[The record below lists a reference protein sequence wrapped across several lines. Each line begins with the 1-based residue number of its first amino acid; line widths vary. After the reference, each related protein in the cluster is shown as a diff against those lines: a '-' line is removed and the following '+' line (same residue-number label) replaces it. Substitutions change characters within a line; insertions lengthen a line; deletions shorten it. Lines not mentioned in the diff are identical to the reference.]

1 MPSGITIRN
10 ADSVQHF
17 YTASDQVS
25 GGVAFSGN
33 VDPSA
38 SSAPFTLAAGSD
50 GTGSVIVTPA
60 GLVGQSFF
68 GVQDNQVLTMN

>member
-1 MPSGITIRN
+1 MPSGITIQN
-10 ADSVQHF
+10 GDSVPHF

-25 GGVAFSGN
+25 GSVAFSGN
-33 VDPSA
+33 VNPAA

-60 GLVGQSFF
+60 GLIGRSFF